1 MSEKSYG
8 KRVEMPV
15 DSISKA
21 HTWLPDGP
29 LACGVQ
35 NCGCKQASGAH
46 SAVAQ
51 DAKMEIWLRR
61 HRGLLVAALAV
72 AFLGYLVWEAHT
84 PGEARTMPDF
94 LFLLA
99 LTGVPFLI
107 FLYNL
112 WSWITWSE
120 VAAEDSRR
128 SGLAIQGLALGGASA
143 AMLILLLPLWS
154 FVIEHEK
161 VAVFWVGAGVLMAA
175 AATVCGIAGAPRL
188 RRAALLSVILLPFWL
203 FAAGLLLKAV
213 MD

>member
-1 MSEKSYG
+1 
-8 KRVEMPV
+8 
-15 DSISKA
+15 
-21 HTWLPDGP
+21 
-29 LACGVQ
+29 
-35 NCGCKQASGAH
+35 
-46 SAVAQ
+46 
-51 DAKMEIWLRR
+51 
-61 HRGLLVAALAV
+61 
-72 AFLGYLVWEAHT
+72 
-84 PGEARTMPDF
+84 MPDF